1 MIINVHAGHS
11 LKCRGASGLLDEV
24 NEDRKVKNK
33 VIELLRANGHTVYDC
48 TDDNGATQ
56 NANLKA
62 IVSKCNDHKVDLD
75 VSIHLNAGGGTGTEV
90 YIYNSKSKAKDEA
103 TRIAEKVSNALGIR
117 NRGVKTSTK
126 LYVLRKTNSP
136 ALLVECCFVDNAT
149 DRAHWNA
156 DKCAKAIVEGILNK
170 SVNEHVETPT
180 PKPQTNTSNALGTYM
195 ITASDLIVRSTP
207 AGSAVG
213 HRGLSADGKAHDKD
227 GDGALDK
234 GTRITVSQISV
245 SGNDIWGKCPSGWV
259 CLKKGNSVYAVKDD
273 SSSASTG
280 SSSNANSATSKALGT
295 YEVTASDLSV
305 RTGPGANYRRKT
317 YEELTKNAKAHDYD
331 KDGCL
336 NYGTR
341 VTVSRFDGDWAKIPS
356 GWVTRKYLKKV

>member
-1 MIINVHAGHS
+1 MNFNVHGGHS

-48 TDDNGATQ
+48 TDDTGATQ

-62 IVSKCNDHKVDLD
+62 IVNKCNDHKVDLD

-90 YIYNSKSKAKDEA
+90 YVYSDNSKAKDEA
-103 TRIAEKVSNALGIR
+103 ERIAKNISNTLGIR

-149 DRAHWNA
+149 DKAHWNVE
-156 DKCAKAIVEGILNK
+156 KCAKAIVEGILNK

-180 PKPQTNTSNALGTYM
+180 PKPQSNSSSALGTYM
-195 ITASDLIVRSTP
+195 ITASDL
-207 AGSAVG
+207 
-213 HRGLSADGKAHDKD
+213 K
-227 GDGALDK
+227 
-234 GTRITVSQISV
+234 
-245 SGNDIWGKCPSGWV
+245 
-259 CLKKGNSVYAVKDD
+259 
-273 SSSASTG
+273 
-280 SSSNANSATSKALGT
+280 
-295 YEVTASDLSV
+295 V
-305 RTGPGANYRRKT
+305 RTGPGMNYRVKT
-317 YEELTKNAKAHDYD
+317 HNELTKDAKAHDYD
-331 KDGCL
+331 KDGCI

-341 VTVSRFDGDWAKIPS
+341 VTVSKFDGDWAKIPS
-356 GWVTRKYLKKV
+356 GWVAKRYLKKV

>member
-1 MIINVHAGHS
+1 MNFNVHGGHS

-56 NANLKA
+56 NANLRA
-62 IVSKCNDHKVDLD
+62 IVNKCNSHSVDLD

-103 TRIAEKVSNALGIR
+103 TRIAEKISNALGIR
-117 NRGVKTSTK
+117 NRGVKERTN

-136 ALLVECCFVDNAT
+136 ALLIECCFVDNAT
-149 DRAHWNA
+149 DKAHWNA

-170 SVNEHVETPT
+170 SVNEHPT
-180 PKPQTNTSNALGTYM
+180 PKPQSNASSTLGTYM
-195 ITASDLIVRSTP
+195 ITASDL
-207 AGSAVG
+207 
-213 HRGLSADGKAHDKD
+213 
-227 GDGALDK
+227 
-234 GTRITVSQISV
+234 
-245 SGNDIWGKCPSGWV
+245 
-259 CLKKGNSVYAVKDD
+259 
-273 SSSASTG
+273 
-280 SSSNANSATSKALGT
+280 
-295 YEVTASDLSV
+295 SV
-305 RTGPGANYRRKT
+305 RTRPGDNYRRKT

-341 VTVSRFDGDWAKIPS
+341 VTVSKFDGDWAKIPS
-356 GWVTRKYLKKV
+356 GWVAKRYLKKV